1 MTRIILVGFMGAG
14 KTTLGRKLAETL
26 NIPFFDSDQEIEK
39 ESQMKIKDL
48 FEQHGELFFR
58 EKEKE
63 FIQSLFMKTN
73 FVLATG
79 GGLPCYNNQMNELN
93 VLGTTVYLNNSVEI
107 IIQRLLNDNQHRP
120 LIKDLTEKE
129 LSEYISA
136 KMKDREPTYLRSK
149 LVLQESDQQ
158 VDALISQLGFH
169 RKS

>member
-1 MTRIILVGFMGAG
+1 MGAG

-39 ESQMKIKDL
+39 ESKTSIQGL
-48 FEQHGELFFR
+48 FEEHGELYFR

-63 FIQSLFMKTN
+63 FIQSLFQKTN

-79 GGLPCYNNQMNELN
+79 GGLPCFNNQITELN
-93 VLGTTVYLNNSVEI
+93 NLGITVYLNNSVEI
-107 IIQRLLNDNQHRP
+107 LIQRLLNDIQHRP

-129 LSEYISA
+129 LKGFILQKMSE
-136 KMKDREPTYLRSK
+136 REPIYLQSK
-149 LVLQESDQQ
+149 FVFKESDQST
-158 VDALISQLGFH
+158 DALIHQLGLH

>member
-1 MTRIILVGFMGAG
+1 MGAG

-39 ESQMKIKDL
+39 ESYMKIQDL

-63 FIQSLFMKTN
+63 FIQSLFQKTN

-79 GGLPCYNNQMNELN
+79 GGLPCFNNQMNELN
-93 VLGTTVYLNNSVEI
+93 SLGTTVYLNNSVEI

-129 LSEYISA
+129 LREFISV